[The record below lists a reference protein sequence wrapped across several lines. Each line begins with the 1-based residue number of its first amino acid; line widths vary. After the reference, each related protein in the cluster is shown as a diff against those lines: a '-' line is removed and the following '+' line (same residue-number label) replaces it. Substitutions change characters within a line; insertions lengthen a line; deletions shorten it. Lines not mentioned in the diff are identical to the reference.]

1 MPFFIFFFS
10 DEEIVPVWQ
19 ENQNTERDTKINIW
33 RKKKKT
39 KWRKQNQ
46 EQEILPWLDEAQP
59 SQEAGYKSVVEK
71 GAMQMTR
78 GG

>member
-33 RKKKKT
+33 KKKKLGRESKT
-39 KWRKQNQ
+39 KK
-46 EQEILPWLDEAQP
+46 QEILPWLDEAQP

-78 GG
+78 GE